1 MLLKH
6 RQDGG
11 GGEGNLYVHA
21 ARHSVRVLTVGS
33 DETASTPK
41 IVSEVAHG
49 MICRQA
55 DKTMR
60 PPVRRPRRES

>member
-6 RQDGG
+6 RQGG
-11 GGEGNLYVHA
+11 FVRHGNLCVHA

-41 IVSEVAHG
+41 IVGDVARG
-49 MICRQA
+49 SFCRST
-55 DKTMR
+55 DKTLR
-60 PPVRRPRRES
+60 PPVRRPHRES

>member
-6 RQDGG
+6 RQDGF

-21 ARHSVRVLTVGS
+21 VMHSVRILTDGS

-41 IVSEVAHG
+41 IVSDVARG
-49 MICRQA
+49 SICGWA
-55 DKTMR
+55 DKR
-60 PPVRRPRRES
+60 

>member
-11 GGEGNLYVHA
+11 GGEGKLYVHA

-41 IVSEVAHG
+41 IVSDIAHDLTLQ
-49 MICRQA
+49 IDR
-55 DKTMR
+55 
-60 PPVRRPRRES
+60 

>member
-6 RQDGG
+6 RQDGFVG
-11 GGEGNLYVHA
+11 HGSLYVHA
-21 ARHSVRVLTVGS
+21 ARHNARVLTAGS
-33 DETASTPK
+33 DETASTSK
-41 IVSEVAHG
+41 IVSDVAHG